1 MQNNFNYTEQ
11 NIRTYILM
19 VLILCSNKRVAIK
32 LNNLMKEFFF
42 PNRFKVF
49 QPSFTLP
56 SNQHITQN
64 FETTFLM
71 KGNQN

>member
-1 MQNNFNYTEQ
+1 
-11 NIRTYILM
+11 M

-32 LNNLMKEFFF
+32 LNNLMKEIFFQTVSKYF
-42 PNRFKVF
+42 SPA
-49 QPSFTLP
+49 SHYLP
-56 SNQHITQN
+56 ISTYLITQN